1 MNSCLCRGWVS
12 HRRVLPRLH
21 AFRYPVGMILL
32 DLAEQPQLLQ
42 LSPLLRANRFAPLS
56 WDERDYL
63 PAWTSQGLPLA
74 EAVRCLLREALGE
87 APTGRIELLT
97 QLRSWGLWFNPV
109 SFYFCHDA
117 DGRLAAIL
125 CEVRNTPWRE
135 RFHYVFAVASGA
147 PQEFAVAKAFHVSP
161 FLPRH
166 MQYRMRFLIGESRV
180 HVHME
185 NWHEEQLMFQAS
197 LDLQR
202 KTLDAAALRRHL
214 LAFPWMSLRTVT
226 AIYWQA
232 LRLLLKRI
240 PVHDH
245 QASVDCLS
253 VGHIVQKESDHDR
266 PHPERR

>member
-1 MNSCLCRGWVS
+1 MNSSLCHGWVG
-12 HRRVLPRLH
+12 HRRELPRPH

-32 DLAEQPQLLQ
+32 DLAEQQRLLG
-42 LSPLLRANRFAPLS
+42 LSPLLRSSRFAPLS
-56 WDERDYL
+56 WRERDYL

-135 RFHYVFAVASGA
+135 RFHYVLPVAPGA
-147 PQEFAVAKAFHVSP
+147 AWEFTVGKAFHVSP
-161 FLPRH
+161 FLPRDMH
-166 MQYRMRFLIGESRV
+166 YHMRFLIEESRL

-185 NWHEEQLMFQAS
+185 NWRDERMVFQAS

-202 KTLDAAALRRHL
+202 QTLDAAALRRHL

-240 PVHDH
+240 SLHDH
-245 QASVDCLS
+245 QPSDRRLS
-253 VGHIVQKESDHDR
+253 VGHIVPKESDHDR
-266 PHPERR
+266 THPERQ

>member
-1 MNSCLCRGWVS
+1 MNSSLCRGWVS

-32 DLAEQPQLLQ
+32 DLAEQSQLLQ

-56 WDERDYL
+56 WGERDYL
-63 PAWTSQGLPLA
+63 PAWTSQGLPLV

-147 PQEFAVAKAFHVSP
+147 PQEFTVAKAFHVSP

-166 MQYRMRFLIGESRV
+166 MQYRMRFLIKESRV

-185 NWHEEQLMFQAS
+185 NWHEERLMFQAS

-202 KTLDAAALRRHL
+202 QTLDAAALRRHL

-245 QASVDCLS
+245 QASDVCLR

-266 PHPERR
+266 PHTERR